1 MSEIKE
7 IQFQASN
14 VDGADLTHPGHLNVF
29 YHGAAAP
36 LRITVNADP
45 RIYEEK
51 TRKFLKKWR

>member
-51 TRKFLKKWR
+51 TRKFFE